1 MRREVNVLTKE
12 EEEDEGEGEG
22 PDQQSGNDI
31 GNGLLHSVKTARDC

>member
-1 MRREVNVLTKE
+1 MRREVNVLTEE

-31 GNGLLHSVKTARDC
+31 GNGLLH